1 MVEGALLTPGADV
14 PKSGLLTVTRK
25 DLRLEILASSEEKA
39 VSLMTSVFY

>member
-25 DLRLEILASSEEKA
+25 DLQLEILASSEEKA
-39 VSLMTSVFY
+39 